1 MKAKLYVTKIFE
13 NDLVIAKSKVILTL
27 NKPAYVGMCISHL
40 TKIIMYGFHY
50 DYIKNKY
57 GSNSGLLF
65 TETDNL
71 LHEIKTEDV

>member
-13 NDLVIAKSKVILTL
+13 NDLVIAKSKV
-27 NKPAYVGMCISHL
+27 NKPAYVGMCILHL